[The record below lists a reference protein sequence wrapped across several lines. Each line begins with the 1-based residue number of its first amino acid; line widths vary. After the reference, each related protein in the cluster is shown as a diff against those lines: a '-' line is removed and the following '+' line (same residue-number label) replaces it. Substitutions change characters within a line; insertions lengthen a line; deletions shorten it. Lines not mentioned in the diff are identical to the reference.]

1 MGRSAFQKPGLKA
14 RPEPDREI
22 GGLEG
27 RTSPAAPA
35 MSSLSIYLLG
45 FLILVVGVTMGL
57 HLAGV
62 PTAWIG
68 VVGVV
73 MLGVGVLSAVSKT
86 RRRDASPME

>member
-1 MGRSAFQKPGLKA
+1 
-14 RPEPDREI
+14 
-22 GGLEG
+22 
-27 RTSPAAPA
+27 

-45 FLILVVGVTMGL
+45 FLVLVGGVTMGL

-62 PTAWIG
+62 PAPWIG

-73 MLGVGVLSAVSKT
+73 LIGVGILAGVSKT